1 MKKLILILFIPVLM
15 FGQIKYRLLENHII
29 ENDDTVYT
37 EAFPI
42 YYDTLQACWAVTADS
57 IDMDVYFQYSV
68 AGANWNTSAK
78 EADIVLTAAADTAIK
93 FGVDEPAFY
102 GRLMYIFAASGNDV
116 DTSGYLE
123 TWMKLFKTQ
132 DKPNY

>member
-15 FGQIKYRLLENHII
+15 FGQIRYRLLENHII
-29 ENDDTVYT
+29 ANSDTVYT
-37 EAFPI
+37 EAFPV
-42 YYDTLQACWAVTADS
+42 YHDTLQACWAVTADS

-78 EADIVLTAAADTAIK
+78 EADIVLDAAADTSIQ
-93 FGVDEPAFY
+93 FSCPEPSFY
-102 GRLMYIFAASGNDV
+102 GRFMYIFAASGNDV

-123 TWMKLFKTQ
+123 TWLKLFKTQ
-132 DKPNY
+132 ERTNY